1 MLPLPTDPYATRD
14 AARRARYRA
23 LLDFYEGQQW
33 AGRPLPGERRLTAN
47 YARALVRKTASYLF
61 PEPVAF
67 SAIPDGDDAA
77 AQARAQ
83 RAEAALA
90 TVYAANDLAAVD
102 FNAAIDAA
110 VLGDGAFKVTW
121 DPTEA
126 RPVVTPVDVQHLS
139 VWWDPDDPRRV
150 VRVVQRGV
158 RWAGG
163 SEQGVVSSSPSS
175 LLPTAHS
182 PQPTITEDWRPDRFT
197 LTIGDTV
204 VRDEANPYGWL
215 PYIIFANAPRPQ
227 EFWGESDLT
236 DLIDIGRELNRRLS
250 VVSRILELSGNPIA
264 VLENVESA
272 EGIQVGPGALWELPE
287 GAKAYLLD
295 LLGGGGVGLHLQYI
309 DLLYRVIHDLAETP
323 RTAFGDSGRNLSGAA
338 LEVEIQPLVQKVKRK
353 RRVWDSVFARRNAL
367 ILDLLARFGGV
378 DLGDIRR
385 TATLWSPILPGDR
398 DTLVRNEI
406 ALVAANLHSRRTA
419 LAHLGTEDPE
429 QELVLVAGE
438 QRTTSDERTINRRG
452 HRGRA
457 ENAESGKYLKH
468 RPLKVP
474 QNGGG
479 APA

>member
-1 MLPLPTDPYATRD
+1 MLPFSDDPWATRD
-14 AARRARYRA
+14 AARRARYRE
-23 LLDFYEGQQW
+23 LLDFYEGRQW
-33 AGRPLPGERRLTAN
+33 TGRPLPGERRLTAN
-47 YARALVRKTASYLF
+47 YARALVRKTVSYLF
-61 PEPVAF
+61 PEPVGF

-77 AQARAQ
+77 AQARTQ

-90 TVYAANDLAAVD
+90 AVYAANDLAAVD

-121 DPTEA
+121 DPAEA

-150 VRVVQRGV
+150 VRVVQRGAV
-158 RWAGG
+158 DDQSARQFVENDKTNLSRLG
-163 SEQGVVSSSPSS
+163 
-175 LLPTAHS
+175 PTDAPAHR
-182 PQPTITEDWRPDRFT
+182 ITEDWRPDRYT
-197 LTIGDTV
+197 LTVGDTV
-204 VRDEANPYGWL
+204 VRDGANPYGWL
-215 PYIIFANAPRPQ
+215 PYIVFANAPRPQ

-264 VLENVESA
+264 VLENVEST

-378 DLGDIRR
+378 ELGDIRR

-429 QELVLVAGE
+429 QELALVRDE
-438 QRTTSDERTINRRG
+438 QRTTSDEGTT
-452 HRGRA
+452 
-457 ENAESGKYLKH
+457 
-468 RPLKVP
+468 
-474 QNGGG
+474 
-479 APA
+479 